1 MIEDLID
8 RLRLLRTPGIG
19 PVTYRQ
25 LLMRFGTP
33 AAALAAVPD
42 LARRGGGKV
51 PALSTVADAER
62 EIARVDKL
70 GAKFLALGQGLYP
83 RLLAELEDAPPLLVA
98 KGILNLLDRQ
108 SVAIVGARNASAA
121 ACRFG
126 RGLAHDL
133 GQQDLVVVSGLA
145 RGIDS
150 AAHDGAL
157 ASGTIG
163 VIAGGID
170 IFYPP
175 ENEARQKAISEHG
188 LVLAEMPPG
197 TEPRARHFPYRNRII
212 AGMSSGTVVVE
223 AAPRSGSL
231 ITARLAAEAGRE
243 VMAVPGSPLDPRAQ
257 GCNQLIRD
265 GATLVQ
271 NAADVVE
278 AIRPSASQVKS
289 VPAHYEAAP
298 RSGSLITAR
307 LAAEA
312 GREVLAVPGSPLDP
326 RAQGC
331 NQPIRDGAT
340 LVQNAADVIEVI
352 RPYESR
358 VQAAPSPFE
367 PAPEPMNGD
376 DALGL
381 VEGLLGPSPVPVDE
395 IIRLSGA
402 PSGAVQMAL
411 LELDLAGRL
420 DRHAGGKVSLRPA

>member
-1 MIEDLID
+1 MIEDLVD

-19 PVTYRQ
+19 PVTFRQ
-25 LLMRFGTP
+25 LIMRFGTP

-42 LARRGGGKV
+42 LARRGGGKT
-51 PALSTVADAER
+51 PAIRTRDDAER
-62 EIARVDKL
+62 EIARVEKF
-70 GAKFLALGQGLYP
+70 GAKWLALGQGLYS
-83 RLLAELEDAPPLLVA
+83 RLLAELEDAPPLLIV
-98 KGILNLLDRQ
+98 KGNLNLLDRQ
-108 SVAIVGARNASAA
+108 AVAIVGARNASAA
-121 ACRFG
+121 ACRFA
-126 RGLAHDL
+126 RALSYDL
-133 GQQDLVVVSGLA
+133 GQQDLAVVSGLA

-157 ASGTIG
+157 ETGTIG

-175 ENEARQKAISEHG
+175 ENEERQKRMYERG
-188 LVLAEMPPG
+188 LVIAEMPPG

-265 GATLVQ
+265 GATLIQ

-278 AIRPSASQVKS
+278 AVRPFENRVHSAS
-289 VPAHYEAAP
+289 AAYEP
-298 RSGSLITAR
+298 PT
-307 LAAEA
+307 E
-312 GREVLAVPGSPLDP
+312 PL
-326 RAQGC
+326 
-331 NQPIRDGAT
+331 
-340 LVQNAADVIEVI
+340 
-352 RPYESR
+352 
-358 VQAAPSPFE
+358 
-367 PAPEPMNGD
+367 NGD
-376 DALGL
+376 DALAL
-381 VEGLLGPSPVPVDE
+381 VEELLGPSPAPVDE

-402 PSGAVQMAL
+402 SSGAVQMAL

-420 DRHAGGKVSLRPA
+420 DRHAGGKVSLRA